1 MLVAQELPAPFTFL
15 GGSEMSEH
23 SHWKGYLVVDNGDS
37 LFIQSSY
44 VHDDKIVYGPDSD
57 PTTMAIA
64 GIQFMHSKGHHIQS
78 IHLSDSVDALTVYL
92 ATGVDS
98 IAHNEDLKFEEIEW
112 DLLSGEE
119 ATLVVAKSNA
129 ESYDFEAPQDVEI
142 IDTDFF
148 NDIEEAWRLEQE
160 VHHVSQGAYVSKS
173 QYLEGA
179 RARLSLASQNVDGSM
194 IWPPRQLDADGLR
207 IPPESHTLLPE
218 AQVESWTKLS
228 AAGAPSEFS
237 LRASILG
244 GIQTLL
250 VRFEQGPRGVFL
262 VTDDIEYS
270 PKIGDTVHFAVRRIY
285 AQEGKIRY
293 GLKAIPKR

>member
-1 MLVAQELPAPFTFL
+1 MD
-15 GGSEMSEH
+15 EH
-23 SHWKGYLVVDNGDS
+23 SHWKGYLVVENGDS

-44 VHDDKIVYGPDSD
+44 VHEDKIVYGPDSD

-64 GIQFMHSKGHHIQS
+64 GIQFMHSKGHSIDS
-78 IHLSDSVDALTVYL
+78 IHLSDSIDAQTVYL

-98 IAHNEDLKFEEIEW
+98 IAHNDSLEFETIEW

-142 IDTDFF
+142 IDSDFHHDME
-148 NDIEEAWRLEQE
+148 NAWRLEQE
-160 VHHVSQGAYVSKS
+160 VSHVSQGAYISPS
-173 QYLEGA
+173 QYIEGA
-179 RARLSLASQNVDGSM
+179 RARLSLASQKVGDSM
-194 IWPPRQLDADGLR
+194 IWPPRQLDVHGQRL
-207 IPPESHTLLPE
+207 PPESHSLVTE

-237 LRASILG
+237 LRAPFLG

-262 VTDDIEYS
+262 VTDDIDYS
-270 PKIGDTVHFAVRRIY
+270 PEIGDTVQFAVRRIY

-293 GLKAIPKR
+293 GLKPIAKR

>member
-1 MLVAQELPAPFTFL
+1 MD
-15 GGSEMSEH
+15 EH

-44 VHDDKIVYGPDSD
+44 VHEDKIVYGPDSD

-64 GIQFMHSKGHHIQS
+64 GIQFMHSKGHSIVS
-78 IHLSDSVDALTVYL
+78 IHLSDSVDAQTVYL

-98 IAHNEDLKFEEIEW
+98 IAHNESLEFETIEW

-129 ESYDFEAPQDVEI
+129 ESYDFEAPQGVEI
-142 IDTDFF
+142 IDSDFHLDME
-148 NDIEEAWRLEQE
+148 NAWRLEQE
-160 VHHVSQGAYVSKS
+160 VSHVSQGAYISPS
-173 QYLEGA
+173 QYIEGA
-179 RARLSLASQNVDGSM
+179 RARLSLASQKVGDSM
-194 IWPPRQLDADGLR
+194 IWPPRQLDVHGQRL
-207 IPPESHTLLPE
+207 PPESHSLVPE

-228 AAGAPSEFS
+228 AVGAPSEFS
-237 LRASILG
+237 LRAPILG

-262 VTDDIEYS
+262 VTDDIDYS
-270 PKIGDTVHFAVRRIY
+270 PEIGDTVQFAVRRIY